1 MKKIWKLLSVMLVAL
16 VLGACT
22 SDGESASDGGDA
34 ADKKPVVTVSTSF
47 LRDMVEQL
55 AGDQVTVETII
66 PAGEDPHGYLARP
79 RDLKKIQ
86 GADLVLYHGLH
97 LEAQMVEA
105 LEVTGV
111 AVTKDFTD

>member
-1 MKKIWKLLSVMLVAL
+1 MKKIWKLLSVIVVAL
-16 VLGACT
+16 ALGACT

-34 ADKKPVVTVSTSF
+34 ADKKPAVTVSTSF

-86 GADLVLYHGLH
+86 GRSEEHTSELQSRFDLVCRLL
-97 LEAQMVEA
+97 LA
-105 LEVTGV
+105 
-111 AVTKDFTD
+111 

>member
-16 VLGACT
+16 VLGACA
-22 SDGESASDGGDA
+22 SGGDSASDGGDA
-34 ADKKPVVTVSTSF
+34 ADEKPVVTVSTSF

-86 GADLVLYHGLH
+86 GADLVL
-97 LEAQMVEA
+97 
-105 LEVTGV
+105 
-111 AVTKDFTD
+111 